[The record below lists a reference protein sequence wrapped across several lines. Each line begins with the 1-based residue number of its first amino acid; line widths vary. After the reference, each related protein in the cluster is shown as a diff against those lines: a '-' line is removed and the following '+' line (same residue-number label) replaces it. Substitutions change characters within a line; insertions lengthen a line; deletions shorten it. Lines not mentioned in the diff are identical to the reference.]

1 MKKLWICLLLTMMLG
16 GCRCFA
22 GNFSVSGDS
31 LDFDME
37 SSIGV
42 ARGNVVLE
50 QDGGIVKGDYAQFN
64 NKDKTGYMSGNV
76 IADKDGYHISANSMT
91 VHDPDHVSVSGN
103 AVVQHEGRLLTA
115 AMIDYYKSKAYF
127 KTSNGRA
134 TLVDA
139 DGSVVRADLL
149 NYDRNKGIVNAVG
162 NVEIQSDV
170 RNLMAQADRA
180 VYRIGNETSK
190 NYLELIGN
198 AVATQDGNTVRGN
211 HLKLNNARVAQAD
224 GGVCIDFL
232 PKKVEQGQKSK
243 TVV

>member
-1 MKKLWICLLLTMMLG
+1 MKKLWLCLALTMILG
-16 GCRCFA
+16 GGRCLA
-22 GNFSVSGDS
+22 NGFSVSGDS

-50 QDGGIVKGDYAQFN
+50 QDGGVAKGDYAQFN
-64 NKDKTGYMSGNV
+64 NKDKNGYMSGNV
-76 IADKDGYHISANSMT
+76 IADKDGYHISASSMT
-91 VHDPDHVSVSGN
+91 LHDPDHVSVSGS

-115 AMIDYYKSKAYF
+115 AMIEYYKSKAYF

-139 DGSVVRADLL
+139 DGSVVRADFLD
-149 NYDRNKGIVNAVG
+149 YDRNKGIVNAIG

-170 RNLMAQADRA
+170 RNLTAQADRA
-180 VYRIGNETSK
+180 VYRIGNETTT

-198 AVATQDGNTVRGN
+198 AVATQDGNTVRGK

-224 GGVCIDFL
+224 GGVSIDFV
-232 PKKVEQGQKSK
+232 PKKTGQEQKK
-243 TVV
+243 KIVA